1 MKNVNYIFLF
11 ISIVL
16 FSCKSEVAE
25 KAEEASVEKQE
36 IAAPKTESIQKIEC
50 YTYLENKDT
59 IYMALR
65 IKDDSIVEGDLSYS
79 LFEKDQNKGNIRGRI
94 SNDSLF
100 ASYQYTSEGKD
111 SEGKDSEREVFFL
124 KSPESFV
131 EGFTETEE
139 SNGKTSF
146 RNKDFKLNDRY
157 TLQRTDCR

>member
-16 FSCKSEVAE
+16 FSCKSEVPE
-25 KAEEASVEKQE
+25 KVEEASVEKQE
-36 IAAPKTESIQKIEC
+36 IAAPKTENIQKIEC
-50 YTYLENKDT
+50 YTYLKKKDT

-100 ASYQYTSEGKD
+100 ASYQYTSEGKV
-111 SEGKDSEREVFFL
+111 SEREVFFL
-124 KSPESFV
+124 KSSDGFV

-139 SNGKTSF
+139 STGKTSF
-146 RNKDFKLNDRY
+146 RNKDFKLNYSY
-157 TLQRTDCR
+157 TLKRTDCR

>member
-1 MKNVNYIFLF
+1 MKSTTYIFFSLGIFLF
-11 ISIVL
+11 G
-16 FSCKSEVAE
+16 CKSEVPE
-25 KAEEASVEKQE
+25 KVEEVSVEKQE

-50 YTYLENKDT
+50 YTYLESKDT

-79 LFEKDQNKGNIRGRI
+79 LFEKDQNKGSIRGRI

-100 ASYQYTSEGKD
+100 ASYQYTSEGK
-111 SEGKDSEREVFFL
+111 ESEREVFFL
-124 KSPESFV
+124 KSPDGFV

-139 SNGKTSF
+139 SNGKSSF

>member
-1 MKNVNYIFLF
+1 MKSTTYILLF
-11 ISIVL
+11 ISIFL
-16 FSCKSEVAE
+16 FACKSEVPE

-36 IAAPKTESIQKIEC
+36 IAAPKTENIQKIEC

-79 LFEKDQNKGNIRGRI
+79 LSEKDQNKGSIRGRI

-100 ASYQYTSEGKD
+100 AIYQFS
-111 SEGKDSEREVFFL
+111 SEGKDSEREIFFL
-124 KSPESFV
+124 KSPEAFV

-146 RNKDFKLNDRY
+146 INKDFKLNDRY
-157 TLQRTDCR
+157 KLQRTDCR

>member
-1 MKNVNYIFLF
+1 MKSTTYIFLSLGIF
-11 ISIVL
+11 L
-16 FSCKSEVAE
+16 FACKSEVPE
-25 KAEEASVEKQE
+25 KVEEASVEKQE

-79 LFEKDQNKGNIRGRI
+79 LFEKDQNKGSIRGKI

-100 ASYQYTSEGKD
+100 ASYQFS
-111 SEGKDSEREVFFL
+111 SEGKDSEREIFFL
-124 KSPESFV
+124 KSPEGFV

-139 SNGKTSF
+139 SNGKTIF

>member
-11 ISIVL
+11 ISIIL

-65 IKDDSIVEGDLSYS
+65 IKDDSIVEGDLTYS
-79 LFEKDQNKGNIRGRI
+79 LLEKDQNKGTIRGRI

-111 SEGKDSEREVFFL
+111 SEREVFFL
-124 KSPESFV
+124 KSSDGFV

-146 RNKDFKLNDRY
+146 RNKDLKLNDSY
-157 TLQRTDCR
+157 TLKRTDCR

>member
-1 MKNVNYIFLF
+1 MKSTTYILLF
-11 ISIVL
+11 ISIFL
-16 FSCKSEVAE
+16 FACKSEVPE
-25 KAEEASVEKQE
+25 KPEEASVEKQE

-79 LFEKDQNKGNIRGRI
+79 LFEKDQNKGSIRGRI

-100 ASYQYTSEGKD
+100 ASYQYS

-124 KSPESFV
+124 KNPDGFV

-146 RNKDFKLNDRY
+146 SNKDFKLNDRY

>member
-1 MKNVNYIFLF
+1 MKNVHYIFLF

-79 LFEKDQNKGNIRGRI
+79 LFEKDQNKGTIRGRI

-100 ASYQYTSEGKD
+100 ASYQYS

-124 KSPESFV
+124 KNPNGFV

>member
-1 MKNVNYIFLF
+1 MKSATYIFLF
-11 ISIVL
+11 TSIIL
-16 FSCKSEVAE
+16 FGCKSEVPE
-25 KAEEASVEKQE
+25 KPEEASVEKQE

-79 LFEKDQNKGNIRGRI
+79 LFEKDQNKGSIRGRI

-100 ASYQYTSEGKD
+100 ASYQYS

-124 KSPESFV
+124 KSPDGFV

-157 TLQRTDCR
+157 ILQRTDCR

>member
-1 MKNVNYIFLF
+1 MKSTTYIFLF

-16 FSCKSEVAE
+16 FSCKSEVPE

-79 LFEKDQNKGNIRGRI
+79 LFEKDLNKGTIRGRI

-100 ASYQYTSEGKD
+100 ASYQFS
-111 SEGKDSEREVFFL
+111 SEGKDSERAVFFL
-124 KSPESFV
+124 KSPEGFV

-146 RNKDFKLNDRY
+146 RNKDFKLNDSY
-157 TLQRTDCR
+157 TLKRTDCR

>member
-11 ISIVL
+11 ISIIL

-65 IKDDSIVEGDLSYS
+65 IKDDSIVEGDLTYS
-79 LFEKDQNKGNIRGRI
+79 LLEKDQNKGNIRGRI

-111 SEGKDSEREVFFL
+111 SEREVFFL
-124 KSPESFV
+124 KSSDGFV

-146 RNKDFKLNDRY
+146 RNKDLKLNDSY
-157 TLQRTDCR
+157 TLKRTDCR

>member
-16 FSCKSEVAE
+16 FSCKSEVPE

-100 ASYQYTSEGKD
+100 ASYQFS

-124 KSPESFV
+124 KSPKGFV

>member
-1 MKNVNYIFLF
+1 MKSTTYIFLSLGIF
-11 ISIVL
+11 L
-16 FSCKSEVAE
+16 FACKSEVPE
-25 KAEEASVEKQE
+25 KPEEASVEKQE

-59 IYMALR
+59 IYMALS

-79 LFEKDQNKGNIRGRI
+79 LFEKDQTKGNISGRI

-100 ASYQYTSEGKD
+100 ASYQYS

-124 KSPESFV
+124 KSSDGFV
-131 EGFTETEE
+131 EGFSEAEE

-146 RNKDFKLNDRY
+146 RNKDFKLNDSY
-157 TLQRTDCR
+157 TLKRTDCR

>member
-1 MKNVNYIFLF
+1 MKSATYIFLF
-11 ISIVL
+11 TSIIL
-16 FSCKSEVAE
+16 FGCKSEVPE
-25 KAEEASVEKQE
+25 KPEEASVEKQE

-59 IYMALR
+59 IYMALS

-79 LFEKDQNKGNIRGRI
+79 LFEKDQNKGSIRGRI

-100 ASYQYTSEGKD
+100 ASYQFS
-111 SEGKDSEREVFFL
+111 SEGKDSEREIFFL
-124 KSPESFV
+124 KSPDGFV

-146 RNKDFKLNDRY
+146 SNKDFKLNDRY

>member
-11 ISIVL
+11 ISIIL

-100 ASYQYTSEGKD
+100 ASYKYT

-124 KSPESFV
+124 KSPDGFM

-139 SNGKTSF
+139 SNGKISF
-146 RNKDFKLNDRY
+146 RNKDFKLNDSY
-157 TLQRTDCR
+157 TLKRTDCR

>member
-1 MKNVNYIFLF
+1 MKNTTYIFLSLCIF
-11 ISIVL
+11 L
-16 FSCKSEVAE
+16 FGCKSEVPE
-25 KAEEASVEKQE
+25 KVEEASVEKQE
-36 IAAPKTESIQKIEC
+36 IVAPKTESIQKIEC

-100 ASYQYTSEGKD
+100 ASYQYTSEGK
-111 SEGKDSEREVFFL
+111 ESEREVFFL
-124 KSPESFV
+124 KSPDGFV

-139 SNGKTSF
+139 SNGKASF